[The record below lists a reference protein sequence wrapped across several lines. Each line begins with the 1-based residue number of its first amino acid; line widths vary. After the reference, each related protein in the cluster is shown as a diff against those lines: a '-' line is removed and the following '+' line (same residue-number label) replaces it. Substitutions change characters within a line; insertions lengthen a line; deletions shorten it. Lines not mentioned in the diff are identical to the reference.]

1 MEPNLFVWG
10 TTTLMLTDQQFLWL
24 GVQTLSRDK
33 TRNLTSISRWEGDGK
48 EITRAIEP
56 LLARLSHLSTEL

>member
-10 TTTLMLTDQQFLWL
+10 TTTLMLADQQFLWL
-24 GVQTLSRDK
+24 GVQTLSWDK
-33 TRNLTSISRWEGDGK
+33 TRNLTSISRWERDGK

-56 LLARLSHLSTEL
+56 LLARLSHPSTEL